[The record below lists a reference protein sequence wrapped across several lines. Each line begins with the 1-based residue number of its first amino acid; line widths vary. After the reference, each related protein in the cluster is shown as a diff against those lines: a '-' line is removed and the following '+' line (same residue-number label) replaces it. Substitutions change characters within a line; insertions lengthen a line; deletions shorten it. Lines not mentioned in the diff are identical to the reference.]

1 MKLSDL
7 RKRRAKRIEA
17 RKKHYRKYVKFRAKK
32 QKVRTKYHLKRF
44 RWQKK
49 AIRKLD
55 RLIAA
60 ERARILQEHRI
71 DWNGYPRLTHPPL
84 LDAVRKAL
92 TVDGLYVTSTNG
104 GTHSSTSWH
113 YKDRAV
119 DFGSSGPGEGPE
131 IEAQRL
137 LLEVFGA
144 SYFAELFGP
153 DPWYVKNGVVY
164 QGVFPA
170 HGDHLHVAVA

>member
-1 MKLSDL
+1 MKLSKL
-7 RKRRAKRIEA
+7 RSRRAKRV
-17 RKKHYRKYVKFRAKK
+17 KKRQRHYRKYVSFRGAGKDNRARW
-32 QKVRTKYHLKRF
+32 QLKRF

-55 RLIAA
+55 KIIAA
-60 ERARILQEHRI
+60 EKARILEQHRI

-84 LDAVRKAL
+84 LKAVRAAL
-92 TVDGLYVTSTNG
+92 TVNGLYVTSTNG
-104 GTHSSTSWH
+104 GTHSPSSWH
-113 YKDRAV
+113 YRDRAV

-131 IEAQRL
+131 IAAQRL
-137 LLEVFGA
+137 LLDKFGA

-164 QGVFPA
+164 TGVFPA
-170 HGDHLHVAVA
+170 HGDHLHIAVA